1 MLDDTATGT
10 GGSTPIP
17 HCNWCS
23 APLPS
28 DHEETCPSCGATLL
42 GDGDTSVP
50 GLTAIDAEAI
60 LRSARAAK
68 AKPRSRLLG
77 WISGEYDDESS
88 GATPAPG
95 SLAPPSADVRRE
107 MLRLE
112 LQAQV
117 ANAQAEVESM
127 AADDALEHG
136 RTLGPTGAD
145 ASLPDEAAEAVADD
159 ESREPAD
166 ATGSAPEAV
175 ADAPEAAA
183 DAPESVA
190 DTSGSADGAP
200 PA

>member
-1 MLDDTATGT
+1 MLDDATTGT
-10 GGSTPIP
+10 GGSTPAP
-17 HCNWCS
+17 RCNWCS

-68 AKPRSRLLG
+68 TKPRSRLLG
-77 WISGEYDDESS
+77 WISGDSDEET
-88 GATPAPG
+88 GATAAAPG
-95 SLAPPSADVRRE
+95 SLAPPPADVRRE

-127 AADDALEHG
+127 AADEAVEHN
-136 RTLGPTGAD
+136 RSLAAPIAPDVPEAD
-145 ASLPDEAAEAVADD
+145 GEAQASEREATEPAAAAE
-159 ESREPAD
+159 PD
-166 ATGSAPEAV
+166 AAHE
-175 ADAPEAAA
+175 
-183 DAPESVA
+183 
-190 DTSGSADGAP
+190 AP